1 MAEILNLNKARK
13 VKARAADKKTASENR
28 AAHGRTSAEKALQ
41 KQRKAEAERKLDQTK
56 LDR

>member
-13 VKARAADKKTASENR
+13 VKARAADKQKASENR
-28 AAHGRTSAEKALQ
+28 AAHGRTGAEKALQ
-41 KQRKAEAERKLDQTK
+41 KQQKAQAERKLDQTK